1 MSIPD
6 LAIHSK
12 RVLLDG
18 ELKDATIYIHE
29 GKILEIKEGKGD
41 LKSAKIFDDVKDSV
55 VMPGLIDCHV
65 HINEPGRTDWEGFE
79 TATRAAAS
87 GGITTLVDMP
97 LNSTPVTT
105 TVKNLKEKL
114 AAAEGKLFVDCGFW
128 GGIVSGDV
136 SEIEPLIKAGVLG
149 FKAFL
154 THSGIDDF
162 PNASLKDLEKAAPIL
177 KKYNLPLLAHAELD
191 TKHKGQ
197 KAFEDDPESYQ
208 AFLGS
213 RPRSWENEA
222 IKELIALCKKTGA
235 RVHIVHLSSSDS
247 IAQIREARSNNLPLT
262 VETCPHYLFFDSE
275 TIKDGDTRF
284 KCTPPIREK
293 ENNEKLWQALKD
305 GTLDFIVS
313 DHSPAPPEIKE
324 IESGNLKEAWGG
336 ISSLQFTLAI
346 IWTVAL
352 RDKTGIAEISNLM
365 SRNVADFLGLKN
377 KGRLEPGADAD
388 IVVWSP
394 EKKLKVSRSNIRF
407 RHPITPYE
415 GQMLSG
421 LVELTYVRG
430 NKVYDKGSLVSSPTG
445 QVILN
450 TL

>member
-1 MSIPD
+1 MTLPD

-12 RVLLDG
+12 RVLLNG
-18 ELKDATIYIHE
+18 ELTDATLYIQE
-29 GKILEIKEGKGD
+29 GKILDIKEGKGD
-41 LKSAKIFDDVKDSV
+41 LKSARVFEEVKDSV

-65 HINEPGRTDWEGFE
+65 HVNEPGRTEWEGFE
-79 TATRAAAS
+79 TATQAAAS

-105 TVKNLKEKL
+105 TVKNLKTKQ
-114 AAAEGKLFVDCGFW
+114 AAAEGKLYVDCGFW
-128 GGIVSGDV
+128 GGIISGDT
-136 SEIEPLIKAGVLG
+136 SETESLINAGIFG

-154 THSGIDDF
+154 TPSGIDDF
-162 PNASLKDLEKAAPIL
+162 PNASLKDLEKVVPLL
-177 KKYNLPLLAHAELD
+177 KKHNVPLLVHAELD

-197 KAFEDDPESYQ
+197 KAFEADPESYK
-208 AFLGS
+208 AFLAS
-213 RPRSWENEA
+213 RPRSWEDEA
-222 IKELIALCKKTGA
+222 IKALIDLCRKTK
-235 RVHIVHLSSSDS
+235 VHIHIVHLSSSNS
-247 IAQIREARSNNLPLT
+247 IAQIREARSNGLPFT
-262 VETCPHYLFFDSE
+262 VETCPHYLFFDAES
-275 TIKDGDTRF
+275 IPDGDTRY

-293 ENNEKLWQALKD
+293 ENNAKLWQAVKD
-305 GTLDFIVS
+305 GTIDFIVS

-336 ISSLQFTLAI
+336 IASLQFTLAI

-352 RDKTGIAEISNLM
+352 RDKTSIAEISNLM
-365 SRNVADFLGLKN
+365 SSNVADFLGLKN

-388 IVVWSP
+388 IVIWSP

-421 LVELTYVRG
+421 LVEQTYVRG
-430 NKVYDKGSLVSSPTG
+430 TKVYDKGSLVSSPTG
-445 QVILN
+445 QVILK